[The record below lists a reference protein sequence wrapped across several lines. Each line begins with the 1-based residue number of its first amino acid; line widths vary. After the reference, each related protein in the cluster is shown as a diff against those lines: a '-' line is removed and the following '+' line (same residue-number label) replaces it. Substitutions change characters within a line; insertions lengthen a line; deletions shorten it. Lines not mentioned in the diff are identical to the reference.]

1 MVGKKG
7 NTKMSEITKTTTEKN
22 GNQKNGQ
29 QKIGQPENSA
39 TKNDSVGKRATQ
51 SYIVSR
57 RDANSSLG
65 IRKNGNR
72 KVGIYIDRPIG
83 YSVTLFWQSENGH
96 LFTSCCHTDDA
107 AAGLCYTGSP
117 ENHRYTDR
125 VTVMTTDW
133 ISLTRTVTELYL
145 LFV

>member
-1 MVGKKG
+1 L
-7 NTKMSEITKTTTEKN
+7 SERTKTEKTTEKN

-65 IRKNGNR
+65 IRK
-72 KVGIYIDRPIG
+72 K
-83 YSVTLFWQSENGH
+83 WQSESGH
-96 LFTSCCHTDDA
+96 L
-107 AAGLCYTGSP
+107 Y
-117 ENHRYTDR
+117 R
-125 VTVMTTDW
+125 
-133 ISLTRTVTELYL
+133 
-145 LFV
+145 

>member
-7 NTKMSEITKTTTEKN
+7 NTKLSKITKMEKTMEKN

-39 TKNDSVGKRATQ
+39 TKNDTISKREMQ
-51 SYIVSR
+51 SYMVSK
-57 RDANSSLG
+57 RDGNSCLG
-65 IRKNGNR
+65 IRK
-72 KVGIYIDRPIG
+72 K
-83 YSVTLFWQSENGH
+83 WQSENWH
-96 LFTSCCHTDDA
+96 LFMSCCHTNDA
-107 AAGLCYTGSP
+107 AAGLCYTGSR

-125 VTVMTTDW
+125 VTVKTTDW